1 MMNYSPH
8 LNVMIKAAR
17 KSAKGLLRDFGELTN
32 LQVSEKGANDF
43 VSTADYRSEKIIIEE
58 LEKAR
63 PDYSILSEE
72 IGEINKDSDY
82 RWIIDPLDGTVN
94 FLHALPLFCISIA
107 LEKKISKDRT
117 EIIAAVIEA
126 PMLGETYIAEK
137 GGGAWIENNGVSLS
151 NKQKLRVSARN
162 NIKHALI
169 AGGFDYDNEYDLK
182 LVQNLTRNNMSLRVL
197 GSTALSL
204 AYLSSGRCDIF
215 IKRQEKYWDIAAGM
229 LLVREA
235 GGTVSDI
242 NGKNHTSS
250 EDGIIASNNNLYKDF
265 IKLYN

>member
-1 MMNYSPH
+1 MNYSPH
-8 LNVMIKAAR
+8 LNVMLKAAR
-17 KSAKGLLRDFGELTN
+17 KSAKGLLRDFGELTH

-58 LEKAR
+58 LERAR

-72 IGEINKDSDY
+72 IGEINRDSEY

-107 LEKKISKDRT
+107 LEKRISKDKT

-126 PMLGETYIAEK
+126 PMLGETYIAER
-137 GGGAWIENNGVSLS
+137 GGGAWIENNGVGLI
-151 NKQKLRVSARN
+151 NKQRLRVSARN
-162 NIKHALI
+162 NINHALI
-169 AGGFDYDNEYDLK
+169 AGGFNYDNEQDLK
-182 LVQNLTRNNMSLRVL
+182 LVQNLATKNISLRVI

-204 AYLSSGRCDIF
+204 AYLSSGRCDVF
-215 IKRQEKYWDIAAGM
+215 IKRHEKYWDIAAGM

-235 GGTVSDI
+235 GGIVSDI
-242 NGKNHTSS
+242 NGKTHTST

-265 IKLYN
+265 MKFFN